1 MLSDGFSRF
10 FNNNLFP
17 NGAHYWHLFSLVMEG
32 RAFVSSGLA
41 VEEED
46 TLERTLE
53 KHAYLGVF
61 N

>member
-1 MLSDGFSRF
+1 
-10 FNNNLFP
+10 
-17 NGAHYWHLFSLVMEG
+17 MEG